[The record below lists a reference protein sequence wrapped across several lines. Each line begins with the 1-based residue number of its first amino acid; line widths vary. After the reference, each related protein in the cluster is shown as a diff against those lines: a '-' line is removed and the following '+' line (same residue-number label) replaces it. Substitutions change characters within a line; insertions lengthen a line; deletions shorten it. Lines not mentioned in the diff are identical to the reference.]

1 MMNRTLPVLVAA
13 AIVAGCG
20 SESSLPEASGEGTVR
35 MINAM
40 PASPTVSFLIE
51 ERTLDTV
58 SYKNSSSPD
67 RWDGLEYTFNFQIS
81 QPSQVQPTRI
91 ASQPLNVERDVEHT
105 FVLRGSIDAPT
116 VDTWEIQERSF
127 SGDETIFEMRVG
139 HAADGLGAVDVYVG
153 QEGVPP
159 QPGDQVASLA
169 PGEVSAPRDIA
180 EDDYVV
186 TVTPAGDAGNVLF
199 QSTPTQIVA
208 SQSVLITVLQ
218 GDAND
223 TAPVAVRIFNQA
235 GTSAT
240 LADSRFLPTARFVH
254 ATTDLGTADIYDDAG
269 LQNRI
274 VANLAYG
281 DITADIEVPAGD
293 VPITATAAGNVGA
306 ILFEDTVTTINGARV
321 NYYLSKLAGDI
332 VGEPVRVD
340 RRSIETVARL
350 TFFHSAANNRSVDLY
365 VVDAGTAIDEA
376 LPRQAGQGY
385 LQQTSPLALDAGSYD
400 IYVTTSGE
408 KTVLEGPL
416 SLEASYGDVFEA
428 VLLDRVDPSL
438 AELRLFP
445 PP

>member
-1 MMNRTLPVLVAA
+1 
-13 AIVAGCG
+13 
-20 SESSLPEASGEGTVR
+20 

-40 PASPTVSFLIE
+40 PASPAVAFLIE
-51 ERTLDTV
+51 ERTLDSV
-58 SYKNSSSPD
+58 SYKNNSSPAS
-67 RWDGLEYTFNFQIS
+67 WDDLEYTFNFQIS
-81 QPSQVQPTRI
+81 RPSQVLPTRI
-91 ASQPLNVERDVEHT
+91 ASQLLDVAPDVEHT
-105 FVLRGSIDAPT
+105 LVLRGAIDAPT
-116 VDTWEIQERSF
+116 VETWEIPERSF
-127 SGDETIFEMRVG
+127 SDNETIFEMRVG
-139 HAADGLGAVDVYVG
+139 HAADGLGTIDVYVG

-159 QPGDQVASLA
+159 QPGDQVATLA
-169 PGEVSAPRDIA
+169 PGEVSTPRDIE

-186 TVTPAGDAGNVLF
+186 TVTSAEDAGNVLF

-208 SQSVLITVLQ
+208 SQSVLITVLE

-235 GTSAT
+235 GSAAT
-240 LADSRFLPTARFVH
+240 LADSRFPPTVRFVH
-254 ATTDLGTADIYDDAG
+254 ATTDLGTTDIYDDAE

-274 VANLAYG
+274 VADLAYG
-281 DITADIEVPAGD
+281 DITADIDVQDGD

-306 ILFEDTVTTINGARV
+306 ILFEDTLTTFAGARV
-321 NYYLSKLAGDI
+321 NYYLSELAGDI
-332 VGEPVRVD
+332 VGEPIRVD
-340 RRSIETVARL
+340 RRSIETAARL
-350 TFFHSAANNRSVDLY
+350 TFFHSATNNRSIDLY

-376 LPRQAGQGY
+376 LPRLAGQVY
-385 LQQTSPLALDAGSYD
+385 LQQAPPLALDAGSYD

-438 AELRLFP
+438 AELKFFP

>member
-1 MMNRTLPVLVAA
+1 MMKRTLPLVVAA

-20 SESSLPEASGEGTVR
+20 SESSLPEATGEGVVR

-58 SYKNSSSPD
+58 SYKNISSPE
-67 RWDGLEYTFNFQIS
+67 RWDDLAYTFNFQIGR
-81 QPSQVQPTRI
+81 PSQLEPTRI
-91 ASQPLNVERDVEHT
+91 ASQPLDLAPDVEHT
-105 FVLRGSIDAPT
+105 LVLRGSTDAPD
-116 VDTWEIQERSF
+116 VAVWEIPERSF
-127 SGDETIFEMRVG
+127 SGNETIFEMRVG
-139 HAADGLGAVDVYVG
+139 HAADGLGTVDVYIG
-153 QEGVPP
+153 QEGVSP
-159 QPGDQVASLA
+159 QPGNQVATLA
-169 PGEVSAPRDIA
+169 PGEVSTPRDIA

-186 TVTPAGDAGNVLF
+186 TVTSAGDVGNVLF
-199 QSTPTQIVA
+199 QSVPTQIVA
-208 SQSVLITVLQ
+208 SQSVLITVLE

-223 TAPVAVRIFNQA
+223 TAPVAVRLFNQA
-235 GTSAT
+235 GSAAT
-240 LADSRFLPTARFVH
+240 LADSRFPPTARFVH

-274 VANLAYG
+274 VADLTYG
-281 DITADIEVPAGD
+281 DITADIDVRAGD

-306 ILFEDTVTTINGARV
+306 ILFEDTLTTFAGARV
-321 NYYLSKLAGDI
+321 NYYLSELAGDV
-332 VGEPVRVD
+332 VGEPIRVD

-376 LPRQAGQGY
+376 LPRLAGQVY
-385 LQQTSPLALDAGSYD
+385 LQQTPPLAFDAGSYE

-428 VLLDRVDPSL
+428 VLLDRVDPSR
-438 AELRLFP
+438 AELKFFP
-445 PP
+445 QP